1 MNLYRISMQ
10 EGTRKALQIF
20 RKALIRINKGKA
32 PTGLN
37 SDPPPLLKVF
47 QINPISFLTTLPCR
61 WHHQIFVFLSVW
73 WCHVITLVLDF
84 RQRVVR
90 FASGMVGENTVFFF
104 KKSAIKWQKLKLS
117 GVPWVILPTCISCF
131 AFCSIPLLCIS
142 KSFFFSCLDLM
153 GIILIPGDKLTPKTG
168 DGLLL
173 YLVCC

>member
-47 QINPISFLTTLPCR
+47 QINPISFLTMLPCR

-84 RQRVVR
+84 RQRVVA

-104 KKSAIKWQKLKLS
+104 KKSAIKWQKFYQLVFPVLLS
-117 GVPWVILPTCISCF
+117 VQFLCF
-131 AFCSIPLLCIS
+131 VFLLRF
-142 KSFFFSCLDLM
+142 FFFSCLDLM
-153 GIILIPGDKLTPKTG
+153 GISGYFRG
-168 DGLLL
+168 
-173 YLVCC
+173 

>member
-73 WCHVITLVLDF
+73 RCNHLSLGLQATRCGFCVLHGWGKHCIF
-84 RQRVVR
+84 L
-90 FASGMVGENTVFFF
+90 
-104 KKSAIKWQKLKLS
+104 KKKKAIKWQKLKSS
-117 GVPWVILPTCISCF
+117 GVTWVILPTCISCF

-142 KSFFFSCLDLM
+142 TSFFFSCLDLM

-173 YLVCC
+173 CLVCC